1 MVIFIFIFFLN
12 LINLSYEQKEL
23 PLFDSISINVDAKT
37 EVQIYLNT
45 SIYQIGDLIKL
56 SIEFESEND
65 KNLFYTK

>member
-1 MVIFIFIFFLN
+1 MVFIFIFFLN